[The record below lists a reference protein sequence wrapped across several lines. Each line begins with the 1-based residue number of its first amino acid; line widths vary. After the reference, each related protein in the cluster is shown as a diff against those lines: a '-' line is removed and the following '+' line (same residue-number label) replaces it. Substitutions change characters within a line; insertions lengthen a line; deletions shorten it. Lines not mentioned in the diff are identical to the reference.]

1 LIGRLRNSAQLDHL
15 TKRQMD
21 VLSLSA
27 EGRSNDRFASDYEDP
42 RSAFDCAKMKALFG
56 WTPRYSSRSLSC

>member
-27 EGRSNDRFASDYEDP
+27 DGRSNDRFPSDYEDP

-56 WTPRYSSRSLSC
+56 WTLRYSSRSLSC